1 MLHGPKFKSEQ
12 EIINIQVNSDIDSYF
27 SESDVESQVSEES
40 LELPEE
46 INVEENLNQLMSAKL
61 QANRV
66 YLDEEAGVWQFV
78 ESPNATLGAIQI
90 VKKPTAS
97 QMMHLVLNP
106 FIYRS
111 LQPIDSLDALAA
123 IVGAPSNWLDIVNQ
137 KVMGN
142 PRVLRLYR
150 LFVTLDEASSEN
162 SVQDAFNNLVSGISM
177 FLDITTCSYNQN
189 PFIVGGILARSHYD
203 IRGRSDTVFRSL
215 SGNALLATECKKASA
230 FPTDKP
236 WHHGSRGIQ
245 MISTMYRAGCPTFLY
260 SQQAFKVFVE
270 NDAREAIHTW
280 PFGSSDSADNR
291 KPYSREM
298 VAHSYCIQQMTS
310 VILSVISICL
320 LACGDDDRDVSME
333 DDLSQT
339 KTPLKSYEFQ
349 STGISTG
356 KQIGNKRKRDGEDDQ
371 IVARSQKLQLIQ
383 PQFVSGFNDKEPVYT
398 RVRIMPDDEVRAL
411 EQLFIDLD
419 KRPC

>member
-12 EIINIQVNSDIDSYF
+12 EIINIRVNSDIDSYF
-27 SESDVESQVSEES
+27 SESDVESQVSVES

-46 INVEENLNQLMSAKL
+46 INVEQNLNQLMSAKL

-78 ESPNATLGAIQI
+78 ESPNASLGDIQI

-97 QMMHLVLNP
+97 AMMHLVLNP

-111 LQPIDSLDALAA
+111 LQPIDSLGALAA

-137 KVMGN
+137 KVMN
-142 PRVLRLYR
+142 NSKIQRLYR
-150 LFVTLDEASSEN
+150 EFVSLNLSGSE
-162 SVQDAFNNLVSGISM
+162 SIIQDSFDALVVQVGSC
-177 FLDITTCSYNQN
+177 LDITVRGFHNQS
-189 PFIVGGILARSHYD
+189 FVIGGILSRPHYD
-203 IRGRSDTVFRSL
+203 IRGRSDTLFRGW

-245 MISTMYRAGCPTFLY
+245 MISTMYRAGCPTILY

-280 PFGSSDSADNR
+280 PFGSSDSADDR
-291 KPYSREM
+291 EPYSKEM
-298 VAHSYCIQQMTS
+298 VARSYCIEQMTG

-320 LACGDDDRDVSME
+320 LACGDDDRDVSLE

-371 IVARSQKLQLIQ
+371 KVARSQKLQLIQ
-383 PQFVSGFNDKEPVYT
+383 PKFLSGFINIAPMYS
-398 RVRIMPDDEVRAL
+398 RVRIMPEDEVRDL
-411 EQLFIDLD
+411 EQLLIDLD
-419 KRPC
+419 KRPR